1 MTKAV
6 HGTAKLDLNEDG
18 TRYTAAI
25 TLTEKIAKAIEKD
38 RNILK

>member
-6 HGTAKLDLNEDG
+6 HSTAKLDLNEGG
-18 TRYTAAI
+18 TCYIAAI
-25 TLTEKIAKAIEKD
+25 TLTEKMAKAIEKD